1 MTTGSGVHLIGS
13 VPLADAATVFRTVA
27 GALGPWLSRIPDGET
42 GERRR
47 WIYFQR
53 LMLERH
59 PAMEPDPTIPPFA
72 LRQWDGKLL
81 REMTLLRFRP
91 AIDPD
96 GVTFETGYAAAA
108 RASYAIFRALRDA
121 GAIPSGVRFQVCLPT
136 PMASA
141 YMYVSPGARAAY
153 LPAYERALVQALQDI
168 VSGIPAADLAIQWDV
183 CQEVLVCEGF
193 FPDRPASFEAQIAGE
208 LARLGQAVPDGVEMG
223 YHLCYGSPAD
233 EHLVMPRDTAI
244 MVAIANGFRRE
255 AGTTHRLPARAGS
268 EGPHGRRVLPAARR
282 SQGIRRLD
290 PLPGLDP
297 PRRPR
302 RRPRAHPRGAGGDA
316 GLRRVI
322 GVRLG
327 PHRPGA
333 RPLAPRESPRRG
345 RASSP
350 SLLSARTECLTR

>member
-1 MTTGSGVHLIGS
+1 MTTGLGVHLVGS
-13 VPLADAATVFRTVA
+13 VPMADAATVFHAVA
-27 GALGPWLSRIPDGET
+27 GTLGPWLSRIPDGET

-121 GAIPSGVRFQVCLPT
+121 GAIPPGVRFQVCLPT

-141 YMYVSPGARAAY
+141 YMYVSPGARDAY
-153 LPAYERALVQALQDI
+153 LPAYERALVRALRDI

-183 CQEVLVCEGF
+183 CQEVLVYEGF
-193 FPDRPASFEAQIAGE
+193 FPDRPTEYAAQIAGE
-208 LARLGQAVPDGVEMG
+208 LARLGHAVPDEVELG

-244 MVAIANGFRRE
+244 MVAIANGVRRE
-255 AGTTHRLPARAGS
+255 LARA
-268 EGPHGRRVLPAARR
+268 RRIDFLHMPVPKDRTDAAYFR
-282 SQGIRRLD
+282 
-290 PLPGLDP
+290 PL
-297 PRRPR
+297 
-302 RRPRAHPRGAGGDA
+302 A
-316 GLRRVI
+316 GLRGFDDSVLYLGLIHHDDRDGDLARIRAAQAVTPAFGVSSECGWGRTDPGRV
-322 GVRLG
+322 
-327 PHRPGA
+327 
-333 RPLAPRESPRRG
+333 
-345 RASSP
+345 P
-350 SLLSARTECLTR
+350 SLLESHRAAAELLSDTS

>member
-1 MTTGSGVHLIGS
+1 MTTSEGVHLIGS

-81 REMTLLRFRP
+81 REMALLRFRP

-108 RASYAIFRALRDA
+108 RASYAIFRAVRDA
-121 GAIPSGVRFQVCLPT
+121 GAIPPGVRFQVCLPT

-141 YMYVSPGARAAY
+141 YMYVSPAARAVY
-153 LPAYERALVQALQDI
+153 LAAYERALLQALQDI

-183 CQEVLVCEGF
+183 CQEVLVYEGF

-208 LARLGQAVPDGVEMG
+208 LARLGQAVPDAVEMG

-244 MVAIANGFRRE
+244 MVTIANGVRRE
-255 AGTTHRLPARAGS
+255 LTRARRIDFLHVPVPKDRTDAAYFEPLAGLEGFDDSTLYLGLIHHDDRDGDLARIRAAQAVTPVFGVSSECGWGRTDPAR
-268 EGPHGRRVLPAARR
+268 V
-282 SQGIRRLD
+282 
-290 PLPGLDP
+290 
-297 PRRPR
+297 
-302 RRPRAHPRGAGGDA
+302 
-316 GLRRVI
+316 
-322 GVRLG
+322 
-327 PHRPGA
+327 
-333 RPLAPRESPRRG
+333 
-345 RASSP
+345 P
-350 SLLSARTECLTR
+350 SLLESHRIAAERLREAS

>member
-27 GALGPWLSRIPDGET
+27 GALGPWLARIPDGET

-59 PAMEPDPTIPPFA
+59 PTMEPDPTIPPFA
-72 LRQWDGKLL
+72 LRQWDGTLL

-91 AIDPD
+91 GIDPD
-96 GVTFETGYAAAA
+96 AVTFETGYAGAA
-108 RASYAIFRALRDA
+108 RESYAIFRGLRDA
-121 GAIPSGVRFQVCLPT
+121 GTIPPSVRFQVCLPT

-168 VSGIPAADLAIQWDV
+168 LAGIPAADLAIQWDV
-183 CQEVLVCEGF
+183 CQEVLIHEGF
-193 FPDRPASFEAQIAGE
+193 FPDRPKEYEAEIAGE
-208 LARLGQAVPDGVEMG
+208 LARLGRAVPEAVEMG

-244 MVAIANGFRRE
+244 MVDIANGFRRQLARRVDFLHVPVPKGRTDAAYFQPLADLSGFE
-255 AGTTHRLPARAGS
+255 DSTLYLGLLHHEDRDGDLARIRAAHAVMPAFGVSSECGWGRTDPAR
-268 EGPHGRRVLPAARR
+268 V
-282 SQGIRRLD
+282 
-290 PLPGLDP
+290 
-297 PRRPR
+297 
-302 RRPRAHPRGAGGDA
+302 
-316 GLRRVI
+316 
-322 GVRLG
+322 
-327 PHRPGA
+327 
-333 RPLAPRESPRRG
+333 
-345 RASSP
+345 P
-350 SLLSARTECLTR
+350 SLLESHRAAAEYLGRRS

>member
-1 MTTGSGVHLIGS
+1 MTTGAGVHLIGS

-121 GAIPSGVRFQVCLPT
+121 GAIPPGVRFQVCLPT

-168 VSGIPAADLAIQWDV
+168 ISGIPAADLAIQWDV
-183 CQEVLVCEGF
+183 CQEVLVYEGF
-193 FPDRPASFEAQIAGE
+193 FPDRPADVRS
-208 LARLGQAVPDGVEMG
+208 PD
-223 YHLCYGSPAD
+223 
-233 EHLVMPRDTAI
+233 
-244 MVAIANGFRRE
+244 RRR
-255 AGTTHRLPARAGS
+255 AGTARSSRARWGRDGLSPLLRLT
-268 EGPHGRRVLPAARR
+268 
-282 SQGIRRLD
+282 
-290 PLPGLDP
+290 
-297 PRRPR
+297 
-302 RRPRAHPRGAGGDA
+302 
-316 GLRRVI
+316 
-322 GVRLG
+322 
-327 PHRPGA
+327 
-333 RPLAPRESPRRG
+333 RG
-345 RASSP
+345 RASGHAARHGHHGRHRQRLPPRAGSARRIDFLHVPVPKDRTDAAYFQPLAGLRGFDDSTLYLGLIHHDDRDGDLARIRAAQAVTPAFGVSSECGWGRTDPGRVP
-350 SLLSARTECLTR
+350 SLLESHRAAAEHLRRAS